1 MVKFKIKVMKNDK
14 KNSKE
19 ETKPKS
25 SGDAKGKA
33 SFDQN
38 GKGSSPKYGQAGV
51 DPSETK
57 EGAKKGKL

>member
-1 MVKFKIKVMKNDK
+1 MKNEK
-14 KNSKE
+14 KTEHEN
-19 ETKPKS
+19 PKS
-25 SGDAKGKA
+25 TGDAKGKA

-38 GKGSSPKYGQAGV
+38 GKGESPKYGQAGV

>member
-1 MVKFKIKVMKNDK
+1 MKNEK
-14 KNSKE
+14 KNKQE
-19 ETKPKS
+19 NPKS
-25 SGDAKGKA
+25 AGDAKGKA

-38 GKGSSPKYGQAGV
+38 GKGASPKYGQAGI